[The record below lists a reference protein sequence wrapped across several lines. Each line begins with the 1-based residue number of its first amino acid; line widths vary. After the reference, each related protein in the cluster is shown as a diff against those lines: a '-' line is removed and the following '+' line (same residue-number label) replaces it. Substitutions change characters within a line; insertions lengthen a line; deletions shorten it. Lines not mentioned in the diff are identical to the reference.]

1 MNGLR
6 YHYAHSGSH
15 GALGLALLQANG
27 GGASAKVNEATGK
40 PQVSTSTLSSAAL
53 AAAAATAAASQTAQH
68 EAKYNVG
75 GNTSPLPHIIAA
87 KKDK

>member
-27 GGASAKVNEATGK
+27 GGASAKVNEATGR
-40 PQVSTSTLSSAAL
+40 PAVSTATLSSAAL
-53 AAAAATAAASQTAQH
+53 AAAAKTAAASQASQA

-75 GNTSPLPHIIAA
+75 GITSTIPSS
-87 KKDK
+87 KKKEKA